1 LLTTITLYVLIGELL
16 MTLGLSAFFI
26 PPEIHKISSCYT
38 AYCQED
44 SNHQGY
50 GLENIPLE
58 KMKITTGYNT

>member
-1 LLTTITLYVLIGELL
+1 

-38 AYCQED
+38 IYYQED

-50 GLENIPLE
+50 GLENISPE
-58 KMKITTGYNT
+58 KMKMTTVYNT

>member
-1 LLTTITLYVLIGELL
+1 MSAITLYVLIGELL

-26 PPEIHKISSCYT
+26 PHEIHKILSCYT

-50 GLENIPLE
+50 GLENIPPESQRRTL
-58 KMKITTGYNT
+58 K